1 MCRCPRPGA
10 ILFLAL
16 DEAKHLIIGDPLLM
30 NSSPTL
36 VILPGLDG
44 TGTLSEAFAGGNWD
58 DRPVVVLPLPADG
71 PQDYETLEDTLA
83 SQLPDGP
90 LILLGESFTS
100 PLAARLARR
109 ERGRVEA
116 LILVGGFCSAPRS
129 PSFAMMPLRS
139 IFLMKPPVPLL
150 RRFLLGNDAPEEA
163 VETLLKAVENIPP
176 ETLAKRVE
184 VVLALAENE
193 CPSPEG
199 LPVLLL
205 QSRNDEAIPWEAQSK
220 LERHFPDA
228 KVVWIEG
235 PHLLLD
241 RRPDECREA
250 AKAFLAGL

>member
-1 MCRCPRPGA
+1 
-10 ILFLAL
+10 
-16 DEAKHLIIGDPLLM
+16 M

-44 TGTLSEAFAGGNWD
+44 TGTLSEAFAGGNWEN
-58 DRPVVVLPLPADG
+58 RPVVVLPLPTEG
-71 PQDYETLEDTLA
+71 QQDYETLEATLA
-83 SQLPDGP
+83 PQLPEGP
-90 LILLGESFTS
+90 LVLLGESFTS
-100 PLAARLARR
+100 PLAAGLAQR

-116 LILVGGFCSAPRS
+116 LILAGGFCAAPRS
-129 PSFAMMPLRS
+129 PSLALMPLRS
-139 IFLMKPPVPLL
+139 IFLMKPPAALL
-150 RRFLLGNDAPEEA
+150 RRFLLGDDASTDA
-163 VETLLKAVENIPP
+163 VEALLKAVESIPA

-184 VVLALAENE
+184 VVLALAEDE

-205 QSRNDEAIPWEAQSK
+205 QAHNDEVIPWEAQSK
-220 LERHFPDA
+220 LERHFPEA

-250 AKAFLAGL
+250 VKSFLAGL

>member
-1 MCRCPRPGA
+1 MCSRPRRGA

-16 DEAKHLIIGDPLLM
+16 DEAKHLIIGVPLLM

-44 TGTLSEAFAGGNWD
+44 TGTLSETFAGGNWD
-58 DRPVVVLPLPADG
+58 DQRVVVLPLPADG
-71 PQDYETLEDTLA
+71 PQDYDMLESALA
-83 SQLPDGP
+83 ARLPEGP
-90 LILLGESFTS
+90 LVLLGESFTS
-100 PLAARLARR
+100 PLASRLAAR

-116 LILVGGFCSAPRS
+116 LILAGGFCAAPRS
-129 PSFAMMPLRS
+129 PSFSLIPLRS
-139 IFLMKPPVPLL
+139 LFLMKPPVGLL
-150 RRFLLGNDAPEEA
+150 RRFLLGDDAPGEA
-163 VETLLKAVENIPP
+163 VEALLKAVESISA
-176 ETLAKRVE
+176 ETLANRVE
-184 VVLALAENE
+184 TVLALAEDE

-205 QSRNDEAIPWEAQSK
+205 QARHDEVIPWEAQSK
-220 LERHFPDA
+220 LERHFPEA

-250 AKAFLAGL
+250 VKAFLAGL